1 MVAERMRLAWEE
13 QKKVAEA
20 YHVENKA
27 KAATAAPEPAPTTEG
42 KSPKLLDFGLMV
54 YHQTFKLLDEA
65 FGIYAGEEEEVF
77 DDGEEEETRTKE
89 TARKLL
95 EEMERELIR
104 TGLLGEDDIKRIREK
119 VLGRKTD

>member
-1 MVAERMRLAWEE
+1 MPELMPELNTS
-13 QKKVAEA
+13 QKIITF
-20 YHVENKA
+20 
-27 KAATAAPEPAPTTEG
+27 ATTFGVTYF
-42 KSPKLLDFGLMV
+42 LLYFGLMV

-65 FGIYAGEEEEVF
+65 FDIYAGEEEEVF

-89 TARKLL
+89 AARKLL
-95 EEMERELIR
+95 QEMERELIR